1 MAVPTKVMLEST
13 YLEANTA
20 FVLPEQ
26 LCWIQSWELDALG
39 ELLIGNSNRNAE
51 FKSHT
56 VPHDKTVTKKQVTI
70 TAVFLPDKTEGFA
83 SH

>member
-1 MAVPTKVMLEST
+1 MLEST

-26 LCWIQSWELDALG
+26 HCRIQSWELDALG
-39 ELLIGNSNRNAE
+39 ELLIENSDRKAE

-56 VPHDKTVTKKQVTI
+56 VPCDKAVTK
-70 TAVFLPDKTEGFA
+70 AGN
-83 SH
+83 SHCSCLA